1 MIEKTELISVD
12 KTGYKKFN
20 HFEISEGLKDIL
32 ADDYYLYNSDKFSK
46 NDLVEELYKKNFI
59 NKYDRQTQ
67 KEIFDLYID
76 NEKFKEKAQF
86 IYSIIDFNKYSKF
99 VKSNLELDNAN
110 ELTVKYS
117 ILDSQGVKVQIYY
130 ISIVDISFVF

>member
-12 KTGYKKFN
+12 ENGYKKFN

-32 ADDYYLYNSDKFSK
+32 ADDYYLYKSDKFSK

-99 VKSNLELDNAN
+99 VKSHPELDNAN